1 MHSFRGFSKR
11 YMRDIASWRLL
22 EFLQLYTRA
31 VVVGE
36 FLNLR
41 RKTLNLIFKLNLIA
55 DFAAAENPNY
65 G

>member
-1 MHSFRGFSKR
+1 
-11 YMRDIASWRLL
+11 MRDIASWRLL

>member
-11 YMRDIASWRLL
+11 YMRDS
-22 EFLQLYTRA
+22 EFATFGISAILHACSCCR
-31 VVVGE
+31 E